1 MVGIA
6 NANNVMFDGILGLQF
21 RFDVRCEY
29 NKYYCPCIVWYT
41 ALMFVPFKLLGKVT
55 FSKVP

>member
-29 NKYYCPCIVWYT
+29 NK
-41 ALMFVPFKLLGKVT
+41 LLLLSMHSVVYNFNVCSIQT
-55 FSKVP
+55 FR